1 MNGYQKFAV
10 GLLAAIAIEG
20 AVCVGEIL
28 RIARNGFNVELSI
41 EQAQALSDS
50 VNVAK
55 SAALSD
61 MSGEEE

>member
-28 RIARNGFNVELSI
+28 RIARDGFNVELSI

-55 SAALSD
+55 SAALN
-61 MSGEEE
+61 E

>member
-28 RIARNGFNVELSI
+28 RIARDGFNVELSI

-61 MSGEEE
+61 MSNE